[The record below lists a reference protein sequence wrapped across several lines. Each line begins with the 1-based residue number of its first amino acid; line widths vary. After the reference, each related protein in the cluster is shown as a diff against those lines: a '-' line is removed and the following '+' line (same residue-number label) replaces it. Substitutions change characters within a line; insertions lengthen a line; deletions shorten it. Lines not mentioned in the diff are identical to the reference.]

1 MDIVDEKEGL
11 HARGICSAKGNF
23 DQEVGVLMR
32 AVMLGYWVILMGI
45 VLDILGTIWDVIDDL
60 TGEEALGGL
69 LTPERLK
76 FLGIAVAILGLV
88 VGFRLGL
95 RSRR

>member
-1 MDIVDEKEGL
+1 ML
-11 HARGICSAKGNF
+11 
-23 DQEVGVLMR
+23 R
-32 AVMLGYWVILMGI
+32 AVMLGYWVILVGI
-45 VLDILGTIWDVIDDL
+45 ALDILGTIWDVIDDL

-76 FLGIAVAILGLV
+76 FLGIVVAILGLI

>member
-1 MDIVDEKEGL
+1 MV
-11 HARGICSAKGNF
+11 
-23 DQEVGVLMR
+23 R
-32 AVMLGYWVILMGI
+32 AVMLGYWVILVGI
-45 VLDILGTIWDVIDDL
+45 ALDIVGTIWDVIDDL

>member
-11 HARGICSAKGNF
+11 HARGMYSMKGNF

-76 FLGIAVAILGLV
+76 FLGIAVAILDLV

>member
-1 MDIVDEKEGL
+1 
-11 HARGICSAKGNF
+11 
-23 DQEVGVLMR
+23 
-32 AVMLGYWVILMGI
+32 MLGYWVILVGI
-45 VLDILGTIWDVIDDL
+45 ALDILGTIWDVIDDL
-60 TGEEALGGL
+60 TSEEALGGL

-76 FLGIAVAILGLV
+76 FLGIVVAILGLV